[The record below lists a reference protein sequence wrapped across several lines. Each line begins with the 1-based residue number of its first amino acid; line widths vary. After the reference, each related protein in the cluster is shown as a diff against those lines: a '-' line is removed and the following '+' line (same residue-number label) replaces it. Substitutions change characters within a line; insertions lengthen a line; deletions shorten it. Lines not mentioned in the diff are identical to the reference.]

1 MTSWDVS
8 PVAALLKTVF
18 SEIDALWLFLFGEKD
33 HRISYPNLFFREQFC
48 HEKNKTSHNEA
59 CAQSR
64 PQPYRVLLCVCG
76 QTLRLFRT
84 FPQLCHNA
92 FLMFPCP
99 LFKCELSLFS
109 RSVKTTPWA
118 AQTLFTKADEICVI
132 ASHVLLHLLFSSN
145 NYESTRKKWCHR
157 PPGFKHRANGNLI
170 LGMLQKPSAIK
181 IPPKWRLCCT

>member
-1 MTSWDVS
+1 MPSGCFY
-8 PVAALLKTVF
+8 LGRKTTAYHILIFF
-18 SEIDALWLFLFGEKD
+18 SGNNFVMKKIKPPTMRHAHSLD
-33 HRISYPNLFFREQFC
+33 PNQQGGTR
-48 HEKNKTSHNEA
+48 
-59 CAQSR
+59 
-64 PQPYRVLLCVCG
+64 PYRVLLCVCG

-145 NYESTRKKWCHR
+145 NYESTRKKSDAIDH
-157 PPGFKHRANGNLI
+157 PGSSIG
-170 LGMLQKPSAIK
+170 QTAI
-181 IPPKWRLCCT
+181 WY

>member
-1 MTSWDVS
+1 MPSGCFY
-8 PVAALLKTVF
+8 LGRKTTAYHILNFF
-18 SEIDALWLFLFGEKD
+18 SGNNFVMK
-33 HRISYPNLFFREQFC
+33 
-48 HEKNKTSHNEA
+48 KNKTSHNEA

-64 PQPYRVLLCVCG
+64 PQPTQGGTRPYRVLLCVCG

-84 FPQLCHNA
+84 FPRLCHNNA

-145 NYESTRKKWCHR
+145 NYPESTRKKSDAIDH
-157 PPGFKHRANGNLI
+157 PGSSIG
-170 LGMLQKPSAIK
+170 QTAI
-181 IPPKWRLCCT
+181 WY

>member
-1 MTSWDVS
+1 MHRIPTMWSECYDILRCQSS
-8 PVAALLKTVF
+8 PALLKTVF

-33 HRISYPNLFFREQFC
+33 HRISYPKLFFREQFC
-48 HEKNKTSHNEA
+48 HGKKINPPTMRHAHSLDPNQEGGT
-59 CAQSR
+59 R
-64 PQPYRVLLCVCG
+64 PYRVLLCVCG

-118 AQTLFTKADEICVI
+118 A
-132 ASHVLLHLLFSSN
+132 H
-145 NYESTRKKWCHR
+145 
-157 PPGFKHRANGNLI
+157 KHYSQRR
-170 LGMLQKPSAIK
+170 MKSV
-181 IPPKWRLCCT
+181 